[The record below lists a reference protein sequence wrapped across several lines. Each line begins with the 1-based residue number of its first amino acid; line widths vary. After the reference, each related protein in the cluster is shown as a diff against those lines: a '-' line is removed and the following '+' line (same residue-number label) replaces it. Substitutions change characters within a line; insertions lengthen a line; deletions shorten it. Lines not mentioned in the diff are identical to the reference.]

1 MPAPLHYLAIDL
13 GASHGRAVLGSL
25 GRDHLQLEEL
35 HQFPNGPI
43 TLPTGLHWDTP
54 RLLAEIKHGISLA
67 QRSFAASRGGRLS
80 GIGIATWGVDYGLLN
95 GEGKLL
101 SLPHH
106 YRDPRTRGLMDE
118 VFAVIPRAELYSR
131 TGIQFMPLN
140 TLYQLRAD
148 RASGRL
154 SAAAQLLFT
163 PDLLNFWLTG
173 IARTEPCIASTSQ
186 MLDPAITSWCG
197 DILAALELPASILP
211 NIAPPASEIGP
222 LLPDVAAETGAGP
235 VPVIAPGSHD
245 TASAVAATPGRG
257 DRWAYISCGT
267 WSLLGRELAGPI
279 RTAAAM
285 EAGFTNECGIAGTV
299 RFHRNITGLWLLQE
313 CQRTWDEQGLPH
325 DLDTLLPLARAAPA
339 LSCLIDP
346 DHASFAEFGDMPARI
361 RSYCQSTGQQPP
373 KTPGAITRCVLESL
387 ALKHR
392 QVLESLEDVTGRPID
407 RLHIVGGG
415 ARNELLCQWTADA
428 TGREVL
434 AGPAEATAAGNVL
447 AQAMASG
454 NLGSLS
460 EIREVVARSF
470 SPARYEPSDRSAWAD
485 AIGEFRSLPA

>member
-25 GRDHLQLEEL
+25 SRGHLQLEEL

-43 TLPTGLHWDTP
+43 TLPTGLHWDSP
-54 RLLAEIKHGISLA
+54 RLLAEIKRGIALA
-67 QRSFAASRGGRLS
+67 QRSLAASPGCRLS
-80 GIGIATWGVDYGLLN
+80 GIGIATWGVDYGLL
-95 GEGKLL
+95 GADGTLL

-118 VFAVIPRAELYSR
+118 VLAIIPRSELYSR

-148 RASGRL
+148 AHSGRL
-154 SAAAQLLFT
+154 SAAAKLLFT
-163 PDLLNFWLTG
+163 PDLLNYWLTG

-186 MLDPAITSWCG
+186 MLDPATAAWCG
-197 DILAALELPASILP
+197 DILAQLDLPARILP
-211 NIAPPASEIGP
+211 QIAAPASRIGP
-222 LLPDVAAETGAGP
+222 LLPDIAAETGAGP
-235 VPVIAPGSHD
+235 VPVIAPGTHD
-245 TASAVAATPGRG
+245 TASAVAATPGHG

-267 WSLLGRELAGPI
+267 WSLLGRELAAPI

-285 EAGFTNECGIAGTV
+285 EAGFTNECGIAGTI

-313 CQRTWDEQGLPH
+313 CLRTWEEQGLPH
-325 DLDTLLPLARAAPA
+325 DLETLLSAAREAPA
-339 LSCLIDP
+339 LASVVDP
-346 DHASFAEFGDMPARI
+346 DHASFADFGDMPARI
-361 RSYCQSTGQQPP
+361 RSYCKRTGQQPP
-373 KTPGAITRCVLESL
+373 ETPGALTRCVLESL
-387 ALKHR
+387 ALKHQ
-392 QVLESLEDVTGRPID
+392 QVLESLEEVTGRPID

-415 ARNELLCQWTADA
+415 ARNELLCQWTANA

-447 AQAMASG
+447 AQALATG
-454 NLGSLS
+454 NLASLA

-470 SPARYEPSDRSAWAD
+470 SPARYEPRDRGAWAD
-485 AIGEFRSLPA
+485 AIGAFRSLSA